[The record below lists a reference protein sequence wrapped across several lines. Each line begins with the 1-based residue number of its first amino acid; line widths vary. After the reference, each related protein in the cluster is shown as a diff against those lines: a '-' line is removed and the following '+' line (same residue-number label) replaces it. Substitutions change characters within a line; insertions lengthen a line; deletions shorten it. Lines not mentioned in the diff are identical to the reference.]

1 MNKTNEIRRA
11 LIVEL
16 SRVAE
21 WEGVALAFER
31 VAERYKENAEEVKRI
46 FAAVMRYVWRN
57 KKND

>member
-31 VAERYKENAEEVKRI
+31 VAERYKEYTEEVKRI
-46 FAAVMRYVWRN
+46 FDAIAREVWRA
-57 KKND
+57 KK

>member
-21 WEGVALAFER
+21 WKGVALAFER

-46 FAAVMRYVWRN
+46 FDAIAREVWRV
-57 KKND
+57 KK